1 MDCNQCK
8 HSCTG
13 RPKVQ
18 VPPCVNTNV
27 ISGCGPAAVPL
38 RPQMNQPVI
47 PNTGAQTSLMEMGWG
62 ACIDRMPLAMGY
74 VPMQR
79 WRQTYPLNQAFQ
91 RGTIFPELDLP
102 FMMGRCRK

>member
-8 HSCTG
+8 NPCTG

-27 ISGCGPAAVPL
+27 IPGCCVTTSPL
-38 RPQMNQPVI
+38 RPQTERPMN
-47 PNTGAQTSLMEMGWG
+47 PNTGFPAFMTEMGG
-62 ACIDRMPLAMGY
+62 CCIDQMPLAMGY

-79 WRQTYPLNQAFQ
+79 WRQTYPLAQGFQ

-102 FMMGRCRK
+102 FMMGRCHS